1 LLCLAA
7 AVTAA
12 DARRHEAARSHTLD
26 DYIRE
31 AQERGRAAAPMNEGS
46 LYVTSGALA
55 NLSRD
60 PRAVQVDDIVTIV
73 VADRAS
79 ALSKGTV
86 ETARSSS
93 ANYGISAAGG
103 PTRAGGSLADLA
115 RASGQQ
121 QLKGEGATS
130 RENTLNTTL
139 SARITHVLPNGL
151 MVIEGDKS
159 VAVNS
164 ETQVVRVRGLI
175 RREDINSA
183 NAIRSDRIA
192 ELEIAVNGRGV
203 VADSIRRPFILYR
216 ILLGLL
222 PF

>member
-1 LLCLAA
+1 
-7 AVTAA
+7 
-12 DARRHEAARSHTLD
+12 
-26 DYIRE
+26 
-31 AQERGRAAAPMNEGS
+31 
-46 LYVTSGALA
+46 
-55 NLSRD
+55 
-60 PRAVQVDDIVTIV
+60 
-73 VADRAS
+73 
-79 ALSKGTV
+79 
-86 ETARSSS
+86 
-93 ANYGISAAGG
+93 
-103 PTRAGGSLADLA
+103 
-115 RASGQQ
+115 
-121 QLKGEGATS
+121 
-130 RENTLNTTL
+130 
-139 SARITHVLPNGL
+139 

-175 RREDINSA
+175 RRENINSA